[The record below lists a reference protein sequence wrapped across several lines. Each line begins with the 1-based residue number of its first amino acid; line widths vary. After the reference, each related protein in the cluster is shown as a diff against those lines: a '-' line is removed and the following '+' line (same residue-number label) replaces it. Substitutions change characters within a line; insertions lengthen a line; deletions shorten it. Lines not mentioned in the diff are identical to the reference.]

1 MQRGDAETSLIGRV
15 TTATVRLEAS
25 DLDDRLLAQGHNP
38 CPVAQRR
45 LSRLYRAWEPR
56 RHSIY
61 RNFNIA
67 KSASQGSGTSG
78 NLAYPFS
85 GCNRFF

>member
-45 LSRLYRAWEPR
+45 LSRLYHAWEP
-56 RHSIY
+56 
-61 RNFNIA
+61 
-67 KSASQGSGTSG
+67 
-78 NLAYPFS
+78 
-85 GCNRFF
+85 